1 METKSALDRKPQ
13 RARREKTSFVGI
25 DACIPQGLSLN
36 LGAGYTF
43 TIEPHLLPRSRSDP
57 SVAGGLFVKYDVQE
71 QLGKG
76 SFAVVHKAIDKDTGA
91 IVAIKIINK
100 LRFTKDKKSRQMLK
114 RE

>member
-1 METKSALDRKPQ
+1 M
-13 RARREKTSFVGI
+13 
-25 DACIPQGLSLN
+25 
-36 LGAGYTF
+36 
-43 TIEPHLLPRSRSDP
+43 EPHLLPRGRSDP
-57 SVAGGLFVKYDVQE
+57 TVAGGLFQKYDVQE

-100 LRFTKDKKSRQMLK
+100 SRFSKDKKSRQMLK